1 MKCEYYKLDD
11 INGYGSPVCFGTK
24 EREICSCHGDK
35 NRCDFNYFPKKQN
48 EFETLLEDYRKFNT
62 QSIKAK
68 VKLEEATEEYRKIN
82 NELTKIIQA
91 IEEFKKKIDYD
102 KFRKAVIDFTFD
114 SVPSCLFDLIRDKIY
129 DELDNDE
136 IFNLALQM
144 GIDCS
149 DYLIKGD

>member
-1 MKCEYYKLDD
+1 MKCEAYKRDEE
-11 INGYGSPVCFGTK
+11 NGFSVCFATK
-24 EREICSCHGDK
+24 ECEICACRGDK
-35 NRCDFNYFPKKQN
+35 NKCDFNYFPKKEN
-48 EFETLLEDYRKFNT
+48 DFETLLENYNKLNT

-68 VKLEEATEEYRKIN
+68 IKLEEATEEYRKIN
-82 NELTKIIQA
+82 NELTKIIQV

-114 SVPSCLFDLIRDKIY
+114 SVPSCLFDLISDKIY

-144 GIDCS
+144 GMDCS
-149 DYLIKGD
+149 DFIKGE

>member
-1 MKCEYYKLDD
+1 MKCECYKFDD
-11 INGYGSPVCFGTK
+11 MNGAPVCFGTK
-24 EREICSCHGDK
+24 EHEICACRGDK
-35 NRCDFNYFPKKQN
+35 NKCDFNYFPKEQN
-48 EFETLLEDYRKFNT
+48 DFGALLEDYRKLNT
-62 QSIKAK
+62 QSIMAK
-68 VKLEEATEEYRKIN
+68 TKLAEATEEYRKIN

-102 KFRKAVIDFTFD
+102 KIRKSVIDFTFD

-149 DYLIKGD
+149 KYIKEIK